1 MRWRSWAGPSGESEA
16 KACARDARLP
26 CKGTKLCG
34 KTGAAQGKTFFQR
47 EDFLSLTGN
56 MDNFPK
62 LCREKE
68 TILQRSA
75 QNKKPAKG
83 AMDKPSKNA
92 PHCRGKIWGFLQIV
106 TKGYKKKS
114 PEMA

>member
-1 MRWRSWAGPSGESEA
+1 M
-16 KACARDARLP
+16 
-26 CKGTKLCG
+26 
-34 KTGAAQGKTFFQR
+34 
-47 EDFLSLTGN
+47 SLTGN
-56 MDNFPK
+56 MDNFSK
-62 LCREKE
+62 LYREKE

-75 QNKKPAKG
+75 QNKKPTKEAV
-83 AMDKPSKNA
+83 DKPSKNA

>member
-1 MRWRSWAGPSGESEA
+1 MFMINQEQGGFSLKVWLKSEKDLEA
-16 KACARDARLP
+16 S
-26 CKGTKLCG
+26 G

-47 EDFLSLTGN
+47 QDFLSLTGN
-56 MDNFPK
+56 MDNFSK